1 MTPSDYYDYYAANDM
16 PSIPFRNNSMRRNAA
31 GNNDMGNGTMRSD
44 SMRSD
49 TMESD
54 AMESDAMESDNMLND
69 DTESEFLMPPAME
82 EEEGAMPV
90 IPLPNPGEGG
100 PVYDG
105 GESTE
110 PSIPSMPSTP
120 SRPTIP
126 SRPTPSV
133 PSTPSRPT
141 PSTPTIPLPNPGE
154 GGPVYGGNMTG
165 TGGFN
170 SIITVIPRP
179 IVPCFFCNS
188 NTVGQLRFLNAAT
201 GYNPFRVSINN
212 RTILSTLDY
221 AEVSQYGRVSA
232 GMQTVTVLGQN
243 GYVYLSKQMMISA
256 NAKQTFAIV
265 NTAGGLDLAV
275 IADQACGTP
284 GNASCLR
291 VCNLSYNSGPV
302 NLILS
307 NGFVVFRNLNF
318 MDVSSYKRLMPGRYL
333 FFVSQEG
340 RVLVTSPIN
349 VQSNSQYTIY
359 IFNWNNSP
367 DMLRTLVV
375 EDRTS

>member
-16 PSIPFRNNSMRRNAA
+16 PSIPFRNNSMKRNAA
-31 GNNDMGNGTMRSD
+31 RNNDMGNDTMRNN
-44 SMRSD
+44 
-49 TMESD
+49 
-54 AMESDAMESDNMLND
+54 AMESDDMLND
-69 DTESEFLMPPAME
+69 TTESEFLVPSDTE
-82 EEEGAMPV
+82 DGEGAMPV

-100 PVYDG
+100 PVG
-105 GESTE
+105 GEGEDTEPST
-110 PSIPSMPSTP
+110 PSIPSMPSIPTTP
-120 SRPTIP
+120 SRPTMP

-133 PSTPSRPT
+133 
-141 PSTPTIPLPNPGE
+141 PTIPLPNPGE

-188 NTVGQLRFLNAAT
+188 NTVGQVRFLNAAT

-232 GMQTVTVLGQN
+232 GMQTVTILGQN

-275 IADQACGTP
+275 IADQACATP
-284 GNASCLR
+284 GNSSCLR
-291 VCNLSYNSGPV
+291 ACNLSYNSGPV

-318 MDVSSYKRLMPGRYL
+318 MDVSSYNRLMPGRYL